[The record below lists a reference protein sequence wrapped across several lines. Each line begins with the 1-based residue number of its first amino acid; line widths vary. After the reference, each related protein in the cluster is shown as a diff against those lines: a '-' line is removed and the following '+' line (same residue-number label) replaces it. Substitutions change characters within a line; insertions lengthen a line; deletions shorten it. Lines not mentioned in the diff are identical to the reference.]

1 MNRYNA
7 SMKSIETIIS
17 ELIDSAH
24 VLENVVSV
32 SLREASGR
40 VLAVDVLA
48 QMDVPPFDNSAMDGY
63 AVAAPEGFDETT
75 AFRVVQR
82 ITAGETGVPL
92 TQGEAARI
100 FTGAAIP
107 DGTTQVV
114 MQELCVVSDDVLH
127 VRAVC
132 ASGEFIRRRAEDV
145 AAGTTL
151 LKAGLRLTAAHVAL
165 LASMGVEQVLVRPL
179 LKVALLTTGS
189 ELVDVGRSLAEG
201 QIYNSN
207 RYALAAL
214 LGQWG
219 CEVVLDEQVADDL
232 SLTIDLL
239 RRAAVAADLI
249 VTCGGVSVGEED
261 YVKQAIMSLGE
272 LHSWQVAMKPGKP
285 LAFGQVLTTPLI
297 GLPGNPVSSFVTACL
312 CVRPYVRARLGMTQL
327 LPRWFDVVAD
337 FEWGKPDVKRV
348 EFLRAT
354 YTDSGVQLAG
364 AQGSGVMTS
373 LANADVLV
381 RVEASQMIRV
391 GDVVRA
397 VSLAELMSL

>member
-1 MNRYNA
+1 
-7 SMKSIETIIS
+7 MKSIETIIS
-17 ELIDSAH
+17 ELIESAH

-75 AFRVVQR
+75 VFRVEQR
-82 ITAGETGVPL
+82 ISAGETGAPL
-92 TQGEAARI
+92 SRGEAARI
-100 FTGAAIP
+100 FTGAVIP

-114 MQELCVVSDDVLH
+114 MQELCVVFDDVLH
-127 VRAVC
+127 VRTVC
-132 ASGEFIRRRAEDV
+132 ASGEFIRCRAEDV

-189 ELVDVGRSLAEG
+189 ELVDVGQTLAEG

-214 LGQWG
+214 FGQWG

-232 SLTIDLL
+232 SLTIELL
-239 RRAAVAADLI
+239 KTAAAVADLI

-261 YVKQAIMSLGE
+261 YVKQAITSFGE

-285 LAFGQVLTTPLI
+285 LAFGHVLATPLI

-312 CVRPYVRARLGMTQL
+312 CVRPYVRARLGMAQL
-327 LPRWFDVVAD
+327 LPRWFDVLAD
-337 FEWGKPDVKRV
+337 FDWLKPDVKRV

-354 YTDSGVQLAG
+354 YTDSGVQLTG

-373 LANADVLV
+373 VANADVLV
-381 RVEASQMIRV
+381 WVEAGQAV
-391 GDVVRA
+391 HGGDVLRA
-397 VSLAELMSL
+397 VSLTELMSL